1 MRPRRA
7 YKLASL
13 GRPALLEAVA
23 EGIGLLV
30 EHVGG
35 LERAAERLRR
45 EETPRA
51 VEAITAIADEEAGK
65 FLILLDVARCAY
77 LDAAKKRDQLKRC
90 ADHIAKGIYA
100 RVADIRPADFAEL
113 VRYVDLLRRNY
124 YLDGPNDVDWLFRN
138 EIMAEREERLYVDY
152 VETDEGDMWISP
164 RRYDDIGPRYASGAV
179 ELVGALS
186 RAGMSDARGLQV
198 VAEVWRD
205 FQPVPDTHWQE
216 NVELTRATLE
226 QLPAEVVS
234 ADLTDGDVRRIM
246 QSWTFPLHSVDLK
259 MSEEDVEQLRQR
271 QRDWDPDGGALADY

>member
-23 EGIGLLV
+23 EGMGLLV
-30 EHVGG
+30 EHVGA
-35 LERAAERLRR
+35 LERAAERLRS
-45 EETPRA
+45 EETPRG

-100 RVADIRPADFAEL
+100 RVADIRPADFSEL
-113 VRYVDLLRRNY
+113 VRYVDLLRRSY

-152 VETDEGDMWISP
+152 VETDEIPVGRGRVG
-164 RRYDDIGPRYASGAV
+164 RRVIARRNARFTRASGGGRGLARLPARARYALARERRVDPCDAGAPTRRRRQCRP
-179 ELVGALS
+179 E
-186 RAGMSDARGLQV
+186 R
-198 VAEVWRD
+198 WR
-205 FQPVPDTHWQE
+205 
-216 NVELTRATLE
+216 RATHH
-226 QLPAEVVS
+226 AELDVS
-234 ADLTDGDVRRIM
+234 P
-246 QSWTFPLHSVDLK
+246 S
-259 MSEEDVEQLRQR
+259 
-271 QRDWDPDGGALADY
+271 